1 MKRTDLFLITLLISI
16 VLIIFFPLFYT
27 EYAYTDE
34 LVGLWNFRKGNI
46 DHTLLPYGRYITQK
60 LAELLFGSIST
71 IKEIFWIRLF
81 SIAGWILSIPAW
93 YYMVKKI
100 LIKEGLPEILAFF
113 SVLYLI
119 CSPPFS
125 VSVSWAACFELFLA
139 NTAGLLSGYLLYAG
153 TRYENNR
160 VRISSEYFVASLV
173 AGIISLFTYQNGF
186 GCFLIPFLLHLI
198 AKPNSTRNIFIAVAA
213 YFLIS
218 AVYYLL
224 FKYSLHISHIES
236 SGRTG
241 LHINVGNKLPFF
253 LARPMNSA
261 FHFTWLF
268 NEKNMTAVF
277 IYALLAVTWFII
289 SFLQRQYLTI
299 TGKLKYFVTVFCLLG
314 LIYLPSL
321 IVNENYASN
330 STLFALDLAV
340 FFLVAQTFL
349 KIIQN
354 QKTNYA
360 FVAVLSCLFVMN
372 AWYNF
377 NKQFLQPVVTEYKQ
391 VRNFIETN
399 YRPGIDTVYFIRP
412 QEDYFEKKYGITRSW
427 DEFGVPSA
435 FFEWTPE
442 YLVKQIVF
450 EKTRKRETADKLFIK
465 NWLGKDAFL
474 QSGFSISQNT
484 ILIDAEKIM
493 NTD

>member
-1 MKRTDLFLITLLISI
+1 MKRTDFFLVALLIGI

-34 LVGLWNFRKGNI
+34 LVGLWNFRKGNTS
-46 DHTLLPYGRYITQK
+46 HTLLPYGRYITQK

-71 IKEIFWIRLF
+71 IKDIFWIRLF
-81 SIAGWILSIPAW
+81 SIVGWMLSIPIW
-93 YYMVKKI
+93 YYVFKKV
-100 LIKEGLPEILAFF
+100 LVKEGLPEILAFF
-113 SVLYLI
+113 SVLYLA

-139 NTAGLLSGYLLYAG
+139 NTAGLLSGYFLYAG
-153 TRYENNR
+153 IRNENNR
-160 VRISSEYFVASLV
+160 AGTLFKYFAASLF

-186 GCFLIPFLLHLI
+186 GCFLLPFLLHLI
-198 AKPNSTRNIFIAVAA
+198 AKPGLTRNIFIAVTV
-213 YFLIS
+213 YFVID

-224 FKYSLHISHIES
+224 FKYSLHISHIKS
-236 SGRTG
+236 SERTG

-268 NEKNMTAVF
+268 NEKNMITIF
-277 IYALLAVTWFII
+277 IYTLFAGTWFII
-289 SFLQRQYLTI
+289 SFLQQRYLTI
-299 TGKLKYFVTVFCLLG
+299 TGKLKYFAAVFCLLG

-321 IVNENYASN
+321 VVKENYASN
-330 STLFALDLAV
+330 RTLFALDLAV

-349 KIIQN
+349 KIIRN
-354 QKTNYA
+354 QKASHA
-360 FVAVLSCLFVMN
+360 FVAIVSCLFAVN

-377 NKQFLQPVVTEYKQ
+377 NKQFLHPVVTEYKQ
-391 VRNFIETN
+391 VRSFIEAN
-399 YRPGIDTVYFIRP
+399 YRAGIDTIYFIRP
-412 QEDYFEKKYGITRSW
+412 QEDYFENKYSITRSW
-427 DEFGVPSA
+427 DEFAVPST

-450 EKTRKRETADKLFIK
+450 EKTGRREAADKLFIK

-474 QSGFSISQNT
+474 QSGFSVSENT

-493 NTD
+493 NAD